1 MKALHDAYLQVA
13 AEGFAHEFAL
23 GLFRSDYMVH
33 RPIADVAPVIHQVE
47 FNTIAS
53 SFGGLASRVSEMH
66 RFLLQSGAYPDA
78 PQLRLDAIP
87 LNPAA
92 RELAAG
98 LAAAHVV
105 YGEAGRGREKV
116 VLFIVQPGE
125 RNVFD
130 QRWLEY
136 ALLEDHGVRVHRVS
150 LAEILEK
157 TRVDEELGRR
167 LVFTTPKGT
176 EVEVSTVYFRA
187 GYGPDDYP
195 TPREWEA
202 RIRLERSRAVK
213 CPTIATQLAGAK
225 KVQQVLAVEEVLE
238 RFVQSPED
246 VERIR
251 GTFAAIYPLDTSP
264 AGLEARKLAFETPE
278 KYVLKPQREGGGN
291 NVYRGKIPAFL
302 KSIGEELW
310 SGYILMEL
318 IESPPAEGVIV
329 RNGEVMRGGVI
340 GELGVYGVALW
351 REDTGELLVNK
362 EAGWLLRTKG
372 FESEEGGVAA
382 GFGCVDGVCLVD

>member
-1 MKALHDAYLQVA
+1 
-13 AEGFAHEFAL
+13 
-23 GLFRSDYMVH
+23 
-33 RPIADVAPVIHQVE
+33 
-47 FNTIAS
+47 
-53 SFGGLASRVSEMH
+53 
-66 RFLLQSGAYPDA
+66 
-78 PQLRLDAIP
+78 
-87 LNPAA
+87 
-92 RELAAG
+92 
-98 LAAAHVV
+98 
-105 YGEAGRGREKV
+105 
-116 VLFIVQPGE
+116 
-125 RNVFD
+125 
-130 QRWLEY
+130 
-136 ALLEDHGVRVHRVS
+136 
-150 LAEILEK
+150 
-157 TRVDEELGRR
+157 
-167 LVFTTPKGT
+167 VFTTPKGT